1 MGAFTIIF
9 IGILGIA
16 FGIGGLIYALIQKIK
31 FNSPFLYKYPI
42 GHPASPIP
50 DMKEVRKR
58 AKTIYRAGVTEIP
71 GVNLNTDAQL
81 ALLISLAEYRK
92 EMPLQEEARKGF
104 RFSFNNFFFTG
115 TDAILLYSLLRHYKP
130 KRVVEIGSGFSS
142 AVMLDTRE
150 AFPEIGTE
158 FTFIEPYP
166 QRLNALIKD
175 DDRKNCTI
183 IEKVVQDVDIS
194 HFMDL
199 RENDMIFVDTSHQ
212 MKVGSEVLYLFFEIM
227 PRLKPGVMIHF
238 HDVFWPFEYPEEW
251 VEIGRSWNESY
262 GLRTFLQYNDCFE
275 ILFFNS
281 YLGNVHKKIIKEK
294 MPFGGNDSEDNDGAG
309 GNFYA
314 GGSLW
319 LRKMK

>member
-1 MGAFTIIF
+1 MEQFIIICIGA
-9 IGILGIA
+9 LGLSA
-16 FGIGGLIYALIQKIK
+16 GIGGLIFAWVQKK
-31 FNSPFLYKYPI
+31 RFNSPFLHKYPI
-42 GHPASPIP
+42 GHPMSPIP

-58 AKTIYRAGVTEIP
+58 AETIYRADVTEIP

-81 ALLISLAEYRK
+81 ALLSSLAKYLK
-92 EMPLQEEARKGF
+92 DVPLQEQAKEGF

-115 TDAILLYSLLRHYKP
+115 IDAILLYSLLRHYKP
-130 KRVVEIGSGFSS
+130 KRVVEISSGFSS

-166 QRLNALIKD
+166 QKLNALIKD
-175 DDRKNCTI
+175 DDRKSCTI
-183 IEKVVQDVDIS
+183 IEEFMQDVDIS
-194 HFMDL
+194 HFTDL

-238 HDVFWPFEYPEEW
+238 HDIFWPFEYPEEW
-251 VEIGRSWNESY
+251 VEVGRSWNESY
-262 GLRTFLQYNDCFE
+262 GLRTFLQYNDNFE

-281 YLGNVHKKIIKEK
+281 YLGNIHKKIVNEK
-294 MPFGGNDSEDNDGAG
+294 LPFFDNDAEDNTRAG
-309 GNFYA
+309 GNFYS

>member
-31 FNSPFLYKYPI
+31 FNSPFLHKYPI

-81 ALLISLAEYRK
+81 ALLSSLAEYRK
-92 EMPLQEEARKGF
+92 EMPLQEEAREGF

-150 AFPEIGTE
+150 AFPEIGTK

-194 HFMDL
+194 HFTDL

-212 MKVGSEVLYLFFEIM
+212 MKVGSEVLYLFFEII

-251 VEIGRSWNESY
+251 VEIGRSWNEAY
-262 GLRTFLQYNDCFE
+262 GLRTFLQYNDSFE

-281 YLGNVHKKIIKEK
+281 YMGNVHKKIVKEK
-294 MPFGGNDSEDNDGAG
+294 MPFGDNDSEDNDGAG

-319 LRKMK
+319 LRKVK

>member
-1 MGAFTIIF
+1 MEPLLIIC
-9 IGILGIA
+9 IGVLGLCV
-16 FGIGGLIYALIQKIK
+16 GIGGLISASIQKRR
-31 FNSPFLYKYPI
+31 FNSPFLHKYPI

-50 DMKEVRKR
+50 DMKEVQKR
-58 AKTIYRAGVTEIP
+58 AKTIFRADITEIP
-71 GVNLNTDAQL
+71 GVNLNTNAQL
-81 ALLISLAEYRK
+81 ALLTSLAEYRK
-92 EMPLQEEARKGF
+92 EMPLQEEAREGF
-104 RFSFNNFFFTG
+104 RYNFNNFFFTG
-115 TDAILLYSLLRHYKP
+115 TDAILLYSLLRHYRP

-175 DDRKNCTI
+175 DDKKSCII
-183 IEKVVQDVDIS
+183 IEEFMQDVDIS
-194 HFMDL
+194 HFTDL

-227 PRLKPGVMIHF
+227 PRLKPGVLIHF
-238 HDVFWPFEYPEEW
+238 HDVFWPFEYPQEW
-251 VEIGRSWNESY
+251 IEVGRSWNESY

-281 YLGNVHKKIIKEK
+281 YLGNVHKNIVKEK
-294 MPFGGNDSEDNDGAG
+294 MPFGDNDAVYNKGAG

-319 LRKMK
+319 LRKKK